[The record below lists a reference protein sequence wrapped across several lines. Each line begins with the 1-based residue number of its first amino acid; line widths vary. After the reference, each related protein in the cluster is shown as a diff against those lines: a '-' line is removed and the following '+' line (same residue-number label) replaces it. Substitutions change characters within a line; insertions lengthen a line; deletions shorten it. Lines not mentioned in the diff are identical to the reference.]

1 MVDRFLQAI
10 VPRRHSTK
18 FGDQGGNTILKISE
32 NSSCNCDMIFDYVN
46 EVSFDSILY
55 PAKKK
60 TAIKIIEG
68 QCDLDKYI
76 EYINHHK
83 IEEAIIEW
91 PNLDF
96 LRYCPSL
103 IHFKI
108 GRPLLSSPSAFDFTP
123 LYEKEIVKS
132 LIVSNLFGPK
142 LDKFVEIDFSK
153 LRGLESLFTYYN
165 RGTLNIS
172 SVQTLK
178 SLRITGYKA
187 ANRNITD
194 LFTSSMLDT
203 LVMCQGN
210 IKTLEGIDRAP
221 LIYLSLNYMK
231 SLENIDSLINVKDTL
246 RSLNISC
253 CSKIQDFSILQ
264 YLINLEKLEIEGC
277 TCLPNLDFVKK
288 LPHLK
293 TLILANTPILDGNIE
308 LCKQLQYVKIYPYKK
323 PYNVLKNNLPKN
335 TVVRGNELI
344 EEWRRFE

>member
-1 MVDRFLQAI
+1 M
-10 VPRRHSTK
+10 
-18 FGDQGGNTILKISE
+18 KISK
-32 NSSCNCDMIFDYVN
+32 NSFNNCNMIINSTN

-55 PAKKK
+55 PARKK

-68 QCDLDKYI
+68 QCELDKCI
-76 EYINHHK
+76 EYINYHR

-108 GRPLLSSPSAFDFTP
+108 GRPLLSSPDTFDFTP
-123 LYEKEIVKS
+123 LYEKEMVKS
-132 LIVSNLFGPK
+132 LIVSNLFGQK

-165 RGTLNIS
+165 RGTLNFS
-172 SVQTLK
+172 TVPTLK
-178 SLRITGYKA
+178 TLRITGYKA
-187 ANRNITD
+187 VNRNITD
-194 LFTSSMLDT
+194 LFASSLLDT

-210 IKTLEGIDRAP
+210 IKTLEGIGKAP
-221 LIYLSLNYMK
+221 IVYLSLNYMR
-231 SLENIDSLINVKDTL
+231 SLENIDSLIDVKDTL

-253 CSKIQDFSILQ
+253 CSKIHDFSVLQ

-277 TCLPNLDFVKK
+277 TCLPNLDFIKK
-288 LPHLK
+288 LPRLK

-323 PYNVLKNNLPKN
+323 HYNVLPDNLPKS
-335 TVVRGNELI
+335 TIVRGNESI